1 MTVRE
6 LLGRA
11 GEYLATEGVDSPQLS
26 AQILVA
32 HGLGMERI
40 ELLLTPGREVAAREE
55 GLIWEL
61 VRRRG
66 RGESAAA
73 IVGCKEF
80 YGLEFKVTGDV
91 LVPRPETELL
101 METAE
106 ARFPGACKGEPLR
119 FADLGTGSGCLA
131 VTAAVRFSAAVGI
144 ALDVSARA
152 LEVAQG
158 NGAAH
163 SVESRL
169 LFAQGNF
176 AAAGCRSGEFDL
188 VFSNPPYVS
197 AREFEGLSREVRCF
211 EPRGALVP
219 EGKGESGLEAIE
231 VLVPEAWRMLR
242 NGGVLLMEIGA
253 GQGQAALELV
263 RRPGECSEVCSGTW
277 SEVTLLPDLAGLDRA
292 IVATAQKE

>member
-6 LLGRA
+6 LLQRA
-11 GEYLATEGVDSPQLS
+11 GEYLAAEGVDSPGLS

-32 HGLGMERI
+32 HILGMERLK
-40 ELLLTPGREVAAREE
+40 LLLEPGREVAAEE
-55 GLIWEL
+55 ESRVWEL

-73 IVGCKEF
+73 IVECKEF
-80 YGLEFKVTGDV
+80 YGLEFRVTGDV

-101 METAE
+101 LETAE

-131 VTAAVRFSAAVGI
+131 VTAAVRFPAAVGV
-144 ALDVSARA
+144 ALDASARA
-152 LEVAQG
+152 LEVARG
-158 NGAAH
+158 NGATH
-163 SVESRL
+163 SVGSRL

-176 AAAGCRSGEFDL
+176 AAAGCRSGVFDL

-197 AREFEGLSREVRCF
+197 AREFGGLSREVRCF

-219 EGKGESGLEAIE
+219 EGKGETGLEAME

-242 NGGVLLMEIGA
+242 HGGVLLMEIGA
-253 GQGQAALELV
+253 GQGQAASELV
-263 RRPGECSEVCSGTW
+263 RGFGTW
-277 SEVTLLPDLAGLDRA
+277 SEVVLLQDLAGLDRA
-292 IVATAQKE
+292 VVATAQKE